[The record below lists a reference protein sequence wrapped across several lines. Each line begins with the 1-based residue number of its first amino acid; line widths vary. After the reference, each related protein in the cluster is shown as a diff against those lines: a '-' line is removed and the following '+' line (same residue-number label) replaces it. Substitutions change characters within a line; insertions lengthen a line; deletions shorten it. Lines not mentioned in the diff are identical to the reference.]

1 MGAEITSDLWIEQQ
15 ETCWRDNSL
24 EPVTCSTMDEVAKKG
39 AALRDSRKKRGWSQG
54 ELADRAR
61 AFAHADDE
69 NIKLSQQL
77 VAQFESGQTKSIPR
91 WLKYAKKALEAA
103 DPTPTPDLPQVDGQL
118 SYLPVELMPTFG
130 GMGGG
135 GTGEGEAATALL
147 PRALLED
154 QLRGQPR
161 DFMLIEVRGDSM
173 VPEFLHGDQI
183 LVDRRD
189 VNPRQPGPFAL
200 FDGDGVVIKL
210 VERIPGRREWF
221 RVFSANARYSEY
233 EVQEEE
239 VRILGR
245 TVWFAR
251 RL

>member
-1 MGAEITSDLWIEQQ
+1 M
-15 ETCWRDNSL
+15 DN
-24 EPVTCSTMDEVAKKG
+24 VAKQG
-39 AALRDSRKKRGWSQG
+39 AALKVERLRRHWSQG
-54 ELADRAR
+54 QLAERVR
-61 AFAHADDE
+61 GFAAAAGEDL
-69 NIKLSQQL
+69 KLSQQL
-77 VAQFESGQTKSIPR
+77 IQQFESGITKKIPR
-91 WLKYAKKALEAA
+91 WYRYVQQAFDAA
-103 DPTPTPDLPQVDGQL
+103 DQGMERLPDLPVDDGRATYQE
-118 SYLPVELMPTFG
+118 VDMMPTFG

-135 GTGEGEAATALL
+135 GTGEGDPERALL

-154 QLRGQPR
+154 QLRGTAK
-161 DFMLIEVRGDSM
+161 DFLLIEVRGDSM

-189 VNPRQPGPFAL
+189 TNPRQPGPFAL
-200 FDGDGVVIKL
+200 FDGDGVVVKL

-233 EVQEEE
+233 EVEQEQ

-245 TVWFAR
+245 PVWFAR